1 MFELKFVELLSL
13 AKTRTKAKAKL
24 LIYFTVK
31 KLAFN
36 KTAKG
41 TLDLIPSKPGDHSVL
56 KKDQYKGLKFSR
68 SSTFC
73 QLHSKMKFDR
83 VQIDPD

>member
-1 MFELKFVELLSL
+1 MEKKKKIVVICSNEDDQKSCFELKFVELLSL

-24 LIYFTVK
+24 YIYFTVK

-41 TLDLIPSKPGDHSVL
+41 ILDLIPSKPGDH
-56 KKDQYKGLKFSR
+56 
-68 SSTFC
+68 
-73 QLHSKMKFDR
+73 
-83 VQIDPD
+83 